1 MLSDLALSLRNSL
14 LEVKEITTSFNEVE
28 QKVKLAGMEIRPGI
42 YSRGKSSA
50 KAFLLITPDGEA
62 FYENKSG
69 DRKKLTD
76 SAFLTHWN
84 KGLSVLVTDRL
95 D

>member
-1 MLSDLALSLRNSL
+1 MLSQLAMSLRNRL
-14 LEVKEITTSFNEVE
+14 VEVKEMPKIQE
-28 QKVKLAGMEIRPGI
+28 QADNTISLAGMSLQPGV
-42 YSRGKSSA
+42 YSRGNPTA
-50 KAFLLITPDGEA
+50 KAFILVTPDGQA

-69 DRKKLTD
+69 DRKRLTD
-76 SAFLTHWN
+76 TAFLTHWN

>member
-14 LEVKEITTSFNEVE
+14 LEVKEINTSFKEVDNTIE
-28 QKVKLAGMEIRPGI
+28 LAGIEVRPGI
-42 YSRGKSSA
+42 YSRGKETA
-50 KAFLLITPDGEA
+50 KAFLLVTPDGEA

-76 SAFLTHWN
+76 TAFLTHWN
-84 KGLSVLVTDRL
+84 KGLSVLVTDKL
-95 D
+95 S